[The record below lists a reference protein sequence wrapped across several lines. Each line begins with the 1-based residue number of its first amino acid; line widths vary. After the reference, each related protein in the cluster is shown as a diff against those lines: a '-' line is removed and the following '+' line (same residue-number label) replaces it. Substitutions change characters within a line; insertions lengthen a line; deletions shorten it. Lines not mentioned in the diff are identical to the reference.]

1 MGKHTVIVIMILVY
15 IAGISGYGYYSY
27 SNSKRDIYKGID
39 KQLQASA
46 SAIPMILGESYH
58 HQNMNIDSISKKT
71 YKDTIDRLTKYA
83 KLAGVKYLY
92 SFIRVDNTIRFTSS
106 SYTPKELKEGSF
118 SNYWDEYKG
127 ASDTLKSSFYSDSIL
142 FEESSDNWGTFRSVL
157 IPIRDGKLTYVVGAD
172 IETNHIESL
181 LQRELIK
188 FALTSML
195 FLLVLIP
202 LILLY
207 LKTIEREKRH
217 LEEIINTKT
226 AELQAINSDLKN
238 LSTQLSKY
246 LAPQL
251 YNSIFSS
258 KQEVKIETKRK
269 KLTIFF
275 SDIKNFTKT
284 TEYLEPE
291 DLTNLLNNYL
301 NEMSIIALKHGATID
316 KFIGDA
322 IVIFFGDPQS
332 SGVEEDALLCVSMA
346 IEMKQRMEI
355 LREQWL
361 RSGIA
366 QPFEIRIGIN
376 TGYCTVGNF
385 GSESRLDYTII
396 GNHVNLASR
405 IESNAEVN
413 EILISEDTYLL
424 IKEHINCIKK
434 ELIHVKGFEHPIQTY
449 QVSDVF
455 HRNVIKEEQDGF
467 SLSIDFDN
475 RNINKEEVIKRL
487 ERTLKQLKEDEKE

>member
-1 MGKHTVIVIMILVY
+1 MGMRKHTVIIIMILTY
-15 IAGISGYGYYSY
+15 IVGISGYGYYSY
-27 SNSKRDIYKGID
+27 YKSKKDIYNGID
-39 KQLQASA
+39 NQLMASA
-46 SAIPMILGESYH
+46 SAVPMILGEDYH
-58 HQNMNIDSISKKT
+58 HDNMDRDSISKAI
-71 YKDTIDRLTKYA
+71 YNDRIDKLTRYA
-83 KLAGVKYLY
+83 KTVGVKYLY
-92 SFIRVDNTIRFTSS
+92 SFIKVDDKIRFSSS
-106 SYTPKELKEGSF
+106 SYTPKDFKEDTF
-118 SNYWDEYKG
+118 SKYWDEYKV
-127 ASDTLKSSFYSDSIL
+127 ASDILKATFKSDTML
-142 FEESSDNWGTFRSVL
+142 FEESSDKWGKFRSVL
-157 IPIRDGKLTYVVGAD
+157 IPIKSGKLTYVVGAD
-172 IETNHIESL
+172 IEISDIESILKKEL
-181 LQRELIK
+181 LS

-195 FLLVLIP
+195 FLLVLVP

-207 LKTIEREKRH
+207 LKTIEKEKRN
-217 LEEIINTKT
+217 LEDIIEAKT
-226 AELQAINSDLKN
+226 AQLQIINSDLKN
-238 LSTQLSKY
+238 LSIQLSKY
-246 LAPQL
+246 LSPQL
-251 YNSIFSS
+251 YNSIFTS

-332 SGVEEDALLCVSMA
+332 KGVEEDALLCVSMA
-346 IEMKQRMEI
+346 IEMKQRMEE

-405 IESNAEVN
+405 IESNATVN

-424 IKEHINCIKK
+424 IKESIHCIKK
-434 ELIHVKGFEHPIQTY
+434 ELIEVKGFDNLIQTY
-449 QVSDVF
+449 QVSDTF
-455 HRNVIKEEQDGF
+455 HRNVIKEQQNGF
-467 SLSIDFDN
+467 TLSIDFDHHQ
-475 RNINKEEVIKRL
+475 IDKSQVIKTL
-487 ERTLKQLKEDEKE
+487 ELTLKQLKEDE